1 MAKKV
6 EVGQVEYLTPWQLRE
21 RQIRM
26 RNYSPDC
33 SECFQD
39 GYQSRGIY
47 KPEEVAIMYPVSP
60 VTGNAI
66 GDLTRIMSSVVSPR
80 EKEEIMSR
88 LKKVD
93 GSYMSVQGL
102 SDSEILDLV
111 PPRYIG
117 QDPVDISHW
126 RTYLSEHVFPEMK
139 DVVNALNEPAPAPDK
154 VDEPSIV
161 E

>member
-6 EVGQVEYLTPWQLRE
+6 EEVQVMTPWQLRE
-21 RQIRM
+21 MQIRM
-26 RNYSPDC
+26 RNYSPDA
-33 SECFQD
+33 SECYND

-88 LKKVD
+88 LKQVD
-93 GSYMSVQGL
+93 GSYMSLNGL

-117 QDPVDISHW
+117 QDPVDVAHW
-126 RTYLSEHVFPEMK
+126 RTYLSEQVFPEMK
-139 DVVNALNEPAPAPDK
+139 DVVEAINAPASAPQKVESPD
-154 VDEPSIV
+154 VVLD
-161 E
+161 

>member
-1 MAKKV
+1 ME
-6 EVGQVEYLTPWQLRE
+6 EVQVMTPWQLRE
-21 RQIRM
+21 YQIRM
-26 RNYSPDC
+26 RNYSPDR
-33 SECFQD
+33 SESYAD
-39 GYQSRGIY
+39 GSQSRGIY

-88 LKKVD
+88 LKQVD
-93 GSYMSVQGL
+93 GSYMSVSGL

-117 QDPVDISHW
+117 QDPVDVAHW
-126 RTYLSEHVFPEMK
+126 RTYLSEQVFPEMK
-139 DVVNALNEPAPAPDK
+139 DVVEALNAPAPAPEK
-154 VDEPSIV
+154 VESPDVVLE
-161 E
+161 